1 MQRIVYLPFALALV
15 ACGDDPVSYSAPVGI
30 NLKAKSSDT
39 VNGVVTDE
47 KGITTES
54 SNPYG
59 AFVADARAAL
69 GGADPSE
76 IEVDSVEV
84 LLGANST
91 GVTTLGEIFDG
102 ELAVLFQMN
111 DTDNSFPVA
120 AATITAETAGGPIP
134 LTVSFDSDTL
144 GEADWTKLL
153 GGNFKVISRGPAAAD
168 FQNKGADADLQ
179 VTFRFTAFE

>member
-1 MQRIVYLPFALALV
+1 MHRIVYLPFALALV

-59 AFVADARAAL
+59 SFVADARTAL
-69 GGADPSE
+69 GGGDPSE

-102 ELAVLFQMN
+102 ELVVLFQMN
-111 DTDNSFPVA
+111 DTNNSFPVA
-120 AATITAETAGGPIP
+120 AGDITAETTGGPIA
-134 LTVSFDSDTL
+134 LDVTFDSDTL
-144 GEADWTKLL
+144 GDADWTKLL
-153 GGNFKVISRGPAAAD
+153 GGNFKVIARGPATVD
-168 FQNKGADADLQ
+168 FSTRGADADLQ

>member
-1 MQRIVYLPFALALV
+1 MQRIAYLTFALALF

-39 VNGVVTDE
+39 VNGVVSDE

-59 AFVADARAAL
+59 TFVSDARAAL

-76 IEVDSVEV
+76 IEVDSVDV

-91 GVTTLGEIFDG
+91 GVVTLGEIFNG
-102 ELAVLFQMN
+102 QMEVLFQMN
-111 DTDNSFPVA
+111 DTDNSFQVA
-120 AATITAETAGGPIP
+120 SGAITAETGSGPIP
-134 LTVSFDSDTL
+134 LSVTFDSDTL
-144 GEADWTKLL
+144 GDADWTKLL
-153 GGNFKVISRGPAAAD
+153 GGSFKVIARGPAAAD